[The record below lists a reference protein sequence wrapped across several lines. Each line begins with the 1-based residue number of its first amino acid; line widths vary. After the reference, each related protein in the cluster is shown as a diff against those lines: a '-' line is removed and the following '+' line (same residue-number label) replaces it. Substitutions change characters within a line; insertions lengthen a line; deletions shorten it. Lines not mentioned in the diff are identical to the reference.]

1 VGAAKLQEFTCE
13 WVGKWAECGAGL
25 MAIFWSQRWL
35 WDGREWFDD
44 ALADYRFQQLLVW
57 HYANTRLLHPA
68 TRFAC
73 TRPVLR

>member
-1 VGAAKLQEFTCE
+1 
-13 WVGKWAECGAGL
+13 